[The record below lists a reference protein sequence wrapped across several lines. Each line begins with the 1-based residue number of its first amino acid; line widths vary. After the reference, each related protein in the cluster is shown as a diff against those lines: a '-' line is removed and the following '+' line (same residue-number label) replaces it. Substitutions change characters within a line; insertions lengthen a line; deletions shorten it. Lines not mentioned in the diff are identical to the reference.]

1 MRLIIKPVGILALTI
16 LGATGCAS
24 ESGSDTGRPLV
35 VATTAVLGDV
45 VSRLAGGALD
55 VETLM
60 PRGADPHSFEASARQ
75 AARLRD
81 AELIVANGL
90 GLEER
95 LLDTVEAARGDGVAV
110 LEIGPLVDPLPIDDD
125 GAEHENEE
133 HEDEE
138 HEHGEFDP
146 HVWMDPLRIEQA
158 AEIIGEQLDEMAPG
172 VDWPERVDGYEA
184 EIRATHE
191 EIEQILSPIPAG
203 RRKLVTD
210 HDSLSY
216 FAARY
221 GFEVVGTVV
230 PGTSTLG
237 APSAGDLA
245 GLADLVSAAA
255 VPAIFVETSQNSRL
269 ADALA
274 GEVGADVEVVSLHAG
289 TLGEPSSPAG
299 TYLGM
304 LVTDARRI
312 AGALS

>member
-1 MRLIIKPVGILALTI
+1 MVSGMRLIIKLVGIVALT
-16 LGATGCAS
+16 LLLATGCTS
-24 ESGSDTGRPLV
+24 EDGSDTGRPLV
-35 VATTAVLGDV
+35 IATTAVLGDV
-45 VSRLAGGALD
+45 VSRLAGDALD

-81 AELIVANGL
+81 ADLIVANGL

-95 LLDTVEAARGDGVAV
+95 LLDTIEAARGDGVAV

-125 GAEHENEE
+125 
-133 HEDEE
+133 EE
-138 HEHGEFDP
+138 HEHGELDP
-146 HVWMDPLRIEQA
+146 HVWMDPLRIGQA
-158 AEIIGEQLDEMAPG
+158 AEILGEHLDEMAPG
-172 VDWPERVDGYEA
+172 VDWSERVDGYQA
-184 EIRATHE
+184 EIRAAHE
-191 EIEQILSPIPAG
+191 EIEQILSPIPPR

-221 GFEVVGTVV
+221 GFEVIGTVV

-245 GLADLVSAAA
+245 RLADLVSAAA
-255 VPAIFVETSQNSRL
+255 VPAIFVETSQDRRL

-304 LVTDARRI
+304 LVTDAQRI
-312 AGALS
+312 AEALS